1 MFGSLV
7 EHFIYNNSQNGGI
20 GFKKLMSGG
29 ASAISAVGEV
39 SSGSGTGIILFIITL
54 CLFLIKVLL
63 VMISYNIVI
72 PRILDSYSVDMRRWR
87 TITFLESIFLVI
99 LFNNLFS
106 RF

>member
-7 EHFIYNNSQNGGI
+7 EHFIFNSQNGGAAM
-20 GFKKLMSGG
+20 KKMMGG
-29 ASAISAVGEV
+29 AAAAAAAEG
-39 SSGSGTGIILFIITL
+39 SSGNGFMLFLITL

-63 VMISYNIVI
+63 VMISYNIVV
-72 PRILDSYSVDMRRWR
+72 PRILESYSVDMQRFR
-87 TITFLESIFLVI
+87 TISFLESIFLVI

>member
-7 EHFIYNNSQNGGI
+7 EHFIFNSQNGGGI
-20 GFKKLMSGG
+20 MKKMSGG
-29 ASAISAVGEV
+29 V
-39 SSGSGTGIILFIITL
+39 SVMPETSGNSFMLFLITL

-63 VMISYNIVI
+63 VMISYNIVM
-72 PRILDSYSVDMRRWR
+72 PRILDSYSVDMQRFR
-87 TITFLESIFLVI
+87 TISFVEAIFLVI

>member
-7 EHFIYNNSQNGGI
+7 EHFIFNSQNGGAAM
-20 GFKKLMSGG
+20 KKMMGGAVAAAEGSGG
-29 ASAISAVGEV
+29 NGFM
-39 SSGSGTGIILFIITL
+39 LFLITL

-63 VMISYNIVI
+63 VMISYNIVV
-72 PRILDSYSVDMRRWR
+72 PRILESYSVDMQRFR
-87 TITFLESIFLVI
+87 TISFLETIFLVI

>member
-7 EHFIYNNSQNGGI
+7 EHFIFNSQNGGAAM
-20 GFKKLMSGG
+20 KKMMGGAAASAAEGSGG
-29 ASAISAVGEV
+29 NGFM
-39 SSGSGTGIILFIITL
+39 LFLITL

-63 VMISYNIVI
+63 VMISYNIVV
-72 PRILDSYSVDMRRWR
+72 PRILESYSVDMQRFR
-87 TITFLESIFLVI
+87 TITFLETIFLVI

>member
-7 EHFIYNNSQNGGI
+7 EHFIFNNSQNGG
-20 GFKKLMSGG
+20 GGKKMMSGG
-29 ASAISAVGEV
+29 AASMMEG
-39 SSGSGTGIILFIITL
+39 SSGNGFMLFLITL

-72 PRILDSYSVDMRRWR
+72 PRILDSYSVDMKRFR

>member
-7 EHFIYNNSQNGGI
+7 EHFIFNSQNVGAAM
-20 GFKKLMSGG
+20 KKMMGG
-29 ASAISAVGEV
+29 AVAAAER
-39 SSGSGTGIILFIITL
+39 SSGNGFMLFLITL

-63 VMISYNIVI
+63 VMISYNIVV
-72 PRILDSYSVDMRRWR
+72 PRILESYSVDMQRFR
-87 TITFLESIFLVI
+87 TISFLESIFLVI

>member
-7 EHFIYNNSQNGGI
+7 EHFIFNSQNSGAAM
-20 GFKKLMSGG
+20 KKMMGG
-29 ASAISAVGEV
+29 AAAAAEG
-39 SSGSGTGIILFIITL
+39 SSGNGFMLFLITL

-63 VMISYNIVI
+63 VMISYNIVV
-72 PRILDSYSVDMRRWR
+72 PRILESYSVDMQRFR
-87 TITFLESIFLVI
+87 TISFLESIFLVI

>member
-7 EHFIYNNSQNGGI
+7 EHFIFNSQNGGGI
-20 GFKKLMSGG
+20 MKKMMSGG
-29 ASAISAVGEV
+29 ASIMPET
-39 SSGSGTGIILFIITL
+39 SSGNGFMIFLITL

-72 PRILDSYSVDMRRWR
+72 PRILDSYSVDMKRFR
-87 TITFLESIFLVI
+87 TITFLETIFLVI

>member
-7 EHFIYNNSQNGGI
+7 EHFIFNSQNGGAAM
-20 GFKKLMSGG
+20 KKMMGGAVAAAEGSGG
-29 ASAISAVGEV
+29 NGFM
-39 SSGSGTGIILFIITL
+39 LFLITL

-63 VMISYNIVI
+63 VMISYNIVV
-72 PRILDSYSVDMRRWR
+72 PRILESYSVDMQRFR
-87 TITFLESIFLVI
+87 TISFLESIFLVI

>member
-7 EHFIYNNSQNGGI
+7 EHFIYNSQNGGNMM
-20 GFKKLMSGG
+20 KKMAGG
-29 ASAISAVGEV
+29 AAAVSESNGN
-39 SSGSGTGIILFIITL
+39 GFMLFLITL

-63 VMISYNIVI
+63 VMISYNIVV
-72 PRILDSYSVDMRRWR
+72 PRILESYSVDMQRFR

>member
-7 EHFIYNNSQNGGI
+7 EHFIFNSQNGGAAM
-20 GFKKLMSGG
+20 KKMIGG
-29 ASAISAVGEV
+29 AAAAAAAASEG
-39 SSGSGTGIILFIITL
+39 SSGNGFMLFLITL

-63 VMISYNIVI
+63 VMISYNIVV
-72 PRILDSYSVDMRRWR
+72 PRILESYSVDMQRFR
-87 TITFLESIFLVI
+87 TISFLESIFLVI

>member
-7 EHFIYNNSQNGGI
+7 EHFIYNTQNGGNMM
-20 GFKKLMSGG
+20 KKMAGG
-29 ASAISAVGEV
+29 AAAASE
-39 SSGSGTGIILFIITL
+39 SSGNGLMLFLITL

-63 VMISYNIVI
+63 VMISYNIVV
-72 PRILDSYSVDMRRWR
+72 PRVLESYSVDMQRFR
-87 TITFLESIFLVI
+87 TITFVESIFLVI

>member
-7 EHFIYNNSQNGGI
+7 EHFIFNSRNSGTVM
-20 GFKKLMSGG
+20 KKMMGG
-29 ASAISAVGEV
+29 AAAAAEG
-39 SSGSGTGIILFIITL
+39 SSGNGFMLFLITL

-63 VMISYNIVI
+63 VMISYNIVV
-72 PRILDSYSVDMRRWR
+72 PRILESYSVDMQRFR
-87 TITFLESIFLVI
+87 TISFLESIFLVI

>member
-7 EHFIYNNSQNGGI
+7 EHFIYNTQNGGTI
-20 GFKKLMSGG
+20 LKKMAGG
-29 ASAISAVGEV
+29 ATTTASE
-39 SSGSGTGIILFIITL
+39 SSGNGFMLFLITL

-63 VMISYNIVI
+63 VMISYNIVV
-72 PRILDSYSVDMRRWR
+72 PQVLESYSVDMQRFRP
-87 TITFLESIFLVI
+87 ITFVECIFLVI

>member
-7 EHFIYNNSQNGGI
+7 EHFIFNTQNAGSVIKKMAGGTTQNS
-20 GFKKLMSGG
+20 
-29 ASAISAVGEV
+29 E
-39 SSGSGTGIILFIITL
+39 SSGNGFMLFLITL

-63 VMISYNIVI
+63 VMISYNIVV
-72 PRILDSYSVDMRRWR
+72 PRILESYSVDMQRFR
-87 TITFLESIFLVI
+87 TITFVESIFLVI

>member
-7 EHFIYNNSQNGGI
+7 EHFIFNSQNGGAAM
-20 GFKKLMSGG
+20 KKMMGG
-29 ASAISAVGEV
+29 AAAAVAAEG
-39 SSGSGTGIILFIITL
+39 SSGNGFMLFLITL

-63 VMISYNIVI
+63 VMISYNIVV
-72 PRILDSYSVDMRRWR
+72 PRILESYSVDMQRFR
-87 TITFLESIFLVI
+87 TISFLESIFLVI

>member
-7 EHFIYNNSQNGGI
+7 EHFIFNSQNGGTAM
-20 GFKKLMSGG
+20 KKMMGG
-29 ASAISAVGEV
+29 AAAAAEG
-39 SSGSGTGIILFIITL
+39 SSGNGFMLFLITL

-63 VMISYNIVI
+63 VMISYNIVV
-72 PRILDSYSVDMRRWR
+72 PRILESYSVDMQRFR

>member
-7 EHFIYNNSQNGGI
+7 EHFIYNSQNGSSTM
-20 GFKKLMSGG
+20 KKMMGG
-29 ASAISAVGEV
+29 AAAAAE
-39 SSGSGTGIILFIITL
+39 GSTSNGFMLFLITL

-63 VMISYNIVI
+63 VMISYNIVV
-72 PRILDSYSVDMRRWR
+72 PRILESYSVNMQRFR

>member
-7 EHFIYNNSQNGGI
+7 EHFIFNSQNGGATM
-20 GFKKLMSGG
+20 KKMIGG
-29 ASAISAVGEV
+29 AAAAASEG
-39 SSGSGTGIILFIITL
+39 SSGNVFMLFIITL

-63 VMISYNIVI
+63 VMISYNIVV
-72 PRILDSYSVDMRRWR
+72 PRILESYSVDMQRFR
-87 TITFLESIFLVI
+87 TISFLESIFLVI

>member
-7 EHFIYNNSQNGGI
+7 EHFIFNSQNGGATMKKMI
-20 GFKKLMSGG
+20 GGAAAAAEGSGG
-29 ASAISAVGEV
+29 NGFM
-39 SSGSGTGIILFIITL
+39 LFLITL

-63 VMISYNIVI
+63 VMISYNIVV
-72 PRILDSYSVDMRRWR
+72 PRILESYSVDMQRFR
-87 TITFLESIFLVI
+87 TISFLESIFLVI

>member
-7 EHFIYNNSQNGGI
+7 EHFIFNSQNGGAAMKKMI
-20 GFKKLMSGG
+20 GGAAAAAEGSGG
-29 ASAISAVGEV
+29 NGFM
-39 SSGSGTGIILFIITL
+39 LFLITL

-63 VMISYNIVI
+63 VMISYNIVV
-72 PRILDSYSVDMRRWR
+72 PRILESYSVDMQRFR

>member
-7 EHFIYNNSQNGGI
+7 EHFIFNSQNGGTAM
-20 GFKKLMSGG
+20 KKMMGG
-29 ASAISAVGEV
+29 AAAAAEG
-39 SSGSGTGIILFIITL
+39 SSGNGFMLFLITL

-63 VMISYNIVI
+63 VMISYNIVV
-72 PRILDSYSVDMRRWR
+72 PRILESYSVDMQRFR
-87 TITFLESIFLVI
+87 TISFLESIFLVI

>member
-7 EHFIYNNSQNGGI
+7 EHFIFNSQNGGAAM
-20 GFKKLMSGG
+20 KKMMGG
-29 ASAISAVGEV
+29 AAAAVAAE
-39 SSGSGTGIILFIITL
+39 GSRGGGFMLFLITL

-63 VMISYNIVI
+63 VMISYNIVV
-72 PRILDSYSVDMRRWR
+72 PRILESYSVDMQRFR

>member
-7 EHFIYNNSQNGGI
+7 EHFIFNSQNGGAAM
-20 GFKKLMSGG
+20 KKMMGG
-29 ASAISAVGEV
+29 AAAAAEG
-39 SSGSGTGIILFIITL
+39 SSGNGFMLFLITL

-63 VMISYNIVI
+63 VMISYNIVV
-72 PRILDSYSVDMRRWR
+72 PRILESYSVDMQRFR
-87 TITFLESIFLVI
+87 TISFLESIFLVI

>member
-7 EHFIYNNSQNGGI
+7 EHFIYNSQNGGTVM
-20 GFKKLMSGG
+20 KKMMGG
-29 ASAISAVGEV
+29 AAASSEG
-39 SSGSGTGIILFIITL
+39 SSGNGFMLFLITL

-63 VMISYNIVI
+63 VMISYNIVV
-72 PRILDSYSVDMRRWR
+72 PRILESYSVDMQRFR

>member
-7 EHFIYNNSQNGGI
+7 EHFIFNTQNGGSVM
-20 GFKKLMSGG
+20 KKMMGG
-29 ASAISAVGEV
+29 ASVMPE
-39 SSGSGTGIILFIITL
+39 SSGNGFILFLITL
-54 CLFLIKVLL
+54 CLFLIKILL
-63 VMISYNIVI
+63 VMISYNIVV
-72 PRILDSYSVDMRRWR
+72 PRILESYSVDMRRFR

>member
-7 EHFIYNNSQNGGI
+7 KHFIFNSKNGSGLM
-20 GFKKLMSGG
+20 KKMVGG
-29 ASAISAVGEV
+29 ASVMPE
-39 SSGSGTGIILFIITL
+39 SSGNGFILFLITL

-72 PRILDSYSVDMRRWR
+72 PRILESYSVDMQRFR
-87 TITFLESIFLVI
+87 TITFVEAIFLVI

>member
-7 EHFIYNNSQNGGI
+7 EHFIFNSQNGGSVM
-20 GFKKLMSGG
+20 KKMAGG
-29 ASAISAVGEV
+29 ASVMPEGT
-39 SSGSGTGIILFIITL
+39 SGNGFMLFLITL

-63 VMISYNIVI
+63 VMISYNIVV
-72 PRILDSYSVDMRRWR
+72 PRILESYSVDMQRFR

>member
-7 EHFIYNNSQNGGI
+7 EHFIFNSQN
-20 GFKKLMSGG
+20 
-29 ASAISAVGEV
+29 
-39 SSGSGTGIILFIITL
+39 SSGIMKKMTGGVSIMPESSGNGFMLFLITL

-72 PRILDSYSVDMRRWR
+72 PRILDSYSVDMKRFR
-87 TITFLESIFLVI
+87 TITFLETIFLVI

>member
-7 EHFIYNNSQNGGI
+7 EHFIFNSRNSGTVM
-20 GFKKLMSGG
+20 KKMMGG
-29 ASAISAVGEV
+29 AAAAVAAEG
-39 SSGSGTGIILFIITL
+39 SSGNGFMLFLITL

-63 VMISYNIVI
+63 VMISYNIVV
-72 PRILDSYSVDMRRWR
+72 PRILESYSVDMQRFR
-87 TITFLESIFLVI
+87 TISFLESIFLVI

>member
-1 MFGSLV
+1 MFSSLV
-7 EHFIYNNSQNGGI
+7 EHFMYNSQN
-20 GFKKLMSGG
+20 S
-29 ASAISAVGEV
+29 
-39 SSGSGTGIILFIITL
+39 TGIMKKMTGGVSVMSETSGNSFMLFLITL

-72 PRILDSYSVDMRRWR
+72 PRILDSYSVDMQRFRQISFW
-87 TITFLESIFLVI
+87 EAIFLVI

>member
-7 EHFIYNNSQNGGI
+7 EHFIFNSQNGGGI
-20 GFKKLMSGG
+20 MKKMSGG
-29 ASAISAVGEV
+29 V
-39 SSGSGTGIILFIITL
+39 SVMPETSGNGFMLFLITL

-63 VMISYNIVI
+63 VMISYNIVM
-72 PRILDSYSVDMRRWR
+72 PRILDSYSVDMQRFK
-87 TITFLESIFLVI
+87 TISFAEAIFLVI

>member
-7 EHFIYNNSQNGGI
+7 EHFIFNNSQNGG
-20 GFKKLMSGG
+20 GGKKMMSGG
-29 ASAISAVGEV
+29 AASMMEG
-39 SSGSGTGIILFIITL
+39 SSGNGFMLFLITL

-72 PRILDSYSVDMRRWR
+72 PRILDSYSVDMKRFR

-99 LFNNLFS
+99 LFNNVFS